1 MQLKKIS
8 SWLLKTLQRQDMEE
22 REETQR
28 NRQPQKPVVEKK
40 PRQEKRNRQNGG
52 HSEYV
57 VSGAPWHQQVCYQV
71 KKNS

>member
-1 MQLKKIS
+1 
-8 SWLLKTLQRQDMEE
+8 MEE

-71 KKNS
+71 KKSSYK

>member
-1 MQLKKIS
+1 
-8 SWLLKTLQRQDMEE
+8 MEE

-71 KKNS
+71 KKSS